1 MNTVLALVALI
12 TAPMLLAVASLMWG
26 TDSRESPDSREWERR
41 GPSPKDDL
49 RPSAGSAACRTPV
62 VLDDGTQIVIRPLQA
77 ADRPEVRALFERL
90 SPHSLAQRF
99 HSAGLR
105 ITDAVLD
112 EVTAGRVLVAEV
124 EDAIVE
130 GSIVAL
136 ASYYPASGA
145 RQAEVA
151 IVVDDAYQG
160 RGIGLAFGTCLVRD
174 AYRAGIKQ
182 LRAEVQ
188 GSNRAVIKLLRRL
201 HLPMRTTWSHG
212 VVQVEVTLEPDPA
225 DAPLALDRSADAA

>member
-12 TAPMLLAVASLMWG
+12 TTPILLAVASQLWG
-26 TDSRESPDSREWERR
+26 VDSRERPESPEWERR
-41 GPSPKDDL
+41 GLSKDDI
-49 RPSAGSAACRTPV
+49 RPSAESAACRTSV
-62 VLDDGTQIVIRPLQA
+62 VLDDGTQLVIRPLQA
-77 ADRPEVRALFERL
+77 TDRPGVKALFERL

-112 EVTAGRVLVAEV
+112 DVTAGRVLVAEV
-124 EDAIVE
+124 EDTIGE
-130 GSIVAL
+130 GGIVAL

-145 RQAEVA
+145 REAEVG

-174 AYRAGIKQ
+174 AYRAGIEQ

-201 HLPMRTTWSHG
+201 NLPLRTTWTHG
-212 VVQVEVTLEPDPA
+212 GMQVEITLEPDSA
-225 DAPLALDRSADAA
+225 DGSLALDRSADAA